1 MWQTAM
7 LAACCVLIGVAPALA
22 APVLD
27 ACAAP
32 GGKTG
37 HLLELATIERP

>member
-1 MWQTAM
+1 MR
-7 LAACCVLIGVAPALA
+7 
-22 APVLD
+22 VLD

-37 HLLELATIERP
+37 HLLELAQCELLAVDADSVRGGVSPKISPD